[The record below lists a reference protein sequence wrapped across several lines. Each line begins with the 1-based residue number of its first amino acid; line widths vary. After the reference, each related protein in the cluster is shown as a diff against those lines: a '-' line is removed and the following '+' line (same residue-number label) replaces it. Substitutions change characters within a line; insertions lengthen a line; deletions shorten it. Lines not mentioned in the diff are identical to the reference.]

1 MESQEEGRG
10 GRGGELGS
18 WIQPRDLE
26 EEALQSPFDMEV
38 EGDQSSLREVVGEPG
53 RGQGRL
59 GDVDTTGG

>member
-38 EGDQSSLREVVGEPG
+38 EGDQSSLR
-53 RGQGRL
+53 
-59 GDVDTTGG
+59 